1 MANYLQEREQ
11 FFLDTS
17 ETDRKEFEIGSL
29 VHLIESWSI
38 EKGLHEGDPLVQFS
52 KVIEEIGEIAE
63 CLTKGASENETRLE
77 IGDAVVTL
85 IILAQR
91 LNLDFNVCINEA
103 YDKIKDRKGRM
114 IDGVFVKESDLT
126 SIPEQSNY

>member
-11 FFLDTS
+11 FFLDTAES
-17 ETDRKEFEIGSL
+17 DRKEFEGADNVI
-29 VHLIESWSI
+29 HLIESWSI

-63 CLTKGASENETRLE
+63 CLTKGATKNETRLE
-77 IGDAVVTL
+77 IGDVVVTL

-91 LNLDFNVCINEA
+91 LDLDFNVCINEA

-114 IDGVFVKESDLT
+114 IDGVFVKESDLP
-126 SIPEQSNY
+126 SIPKQSK

>member
-11 FFLDTS
+11 FFLDTAES
-17 ETDRKEFEIGSL
+17 DRKEIEVVDNVI
-29 VHLIESWSI
+29 HLIESWSI

-52 KVIEEIGEIAE
+52 KTVEEIGEVAE
-63 CLTKGASENETRLE
+63 CLTKGATEDETSLE
-77 IGDAVVTL
+77 IGDVVVTL

-91 LNLDFNVCINEA
+91 LDLDFNVCINEA

-114 IDGVFVKESDLT
+114 IDGVFVKESDLK
-126 SIPEQSNY
+126 